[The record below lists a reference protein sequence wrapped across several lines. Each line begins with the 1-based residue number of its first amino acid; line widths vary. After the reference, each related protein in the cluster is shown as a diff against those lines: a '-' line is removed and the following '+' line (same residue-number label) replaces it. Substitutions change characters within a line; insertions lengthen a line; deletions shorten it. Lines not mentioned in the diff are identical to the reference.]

1 MKKFASLVLTVAIA
15 SAMAACGAVS
25 NKGNATPTP
34 SGSPTPTG
42 TPSAITVKDIQTG
55 TVPVNTTVTL
65 TDVIVTAVN
74 ATTGD
79 FYVQDAGGGAHS
91 GIYIF
96 DKFHHNTGLAVGD
109 KVTLAGMYTEY
120 QGSSTNPWAAAVSEI
135 APDSI
140 TQTGTGTPVA
150 DAIPA
155 TGLAVFK
162 DTSGV
167 PNDDSWEGCLVTITG
182 TTPVFSVGMNFGE
195 YAVGASAAYV
205 RVDKQLTDTFEPRLV
220 GENMTLTGVVS
231 YAFNHYHLQ
240 PRSVAD
246 AVGDGTNA
254 PVAKVV
260 SDLVDSTAAGHPV
273 PGQLVT
279 ITDGYVTAV
288 STYTNSQSQT
298 KTSFWIQTA
307 TNFANATAGQYQG
320 IYVEDSRYTNPTI
333 LVGDKVTLTGKYVQY
348 GSTTVANSIMLF
360 ADHAVVTPT
369 VHAQALTPLNLSVT
383 TLGAAS
389 TAKPYEGVLV
399 NVNSTTDAGLKVVD
413 APDTYKEYTV
423 GVTSKVYVGKAI
435 FDTSTGKTANLALTK
450 AQGPLYSAFG
460 KYYIEPT
467 VATDVQ

>member
-15 SAMAACGAVS
+15 SVMAACGAVS
-25 NKGNATPTP
+25 NKGNGTPTP

-55 TVPVNTTVTL
+55 TVSVNTTVTL

-74 ATTGD
+74 ALTGD

-96 DKFHHNTGLAVGD
+96 DKFHHNTGLAIGD

-150 DAIPA
+150 DAIA
-155 TGLAVFK
+155 ASGLAVFK
-162 DTSGV
+162 TTMGV

-195 YAVGASAAYV
+195 YAVGAAAAYV
-205 RVDKQLTDTFEPRLV
+205 RVDKQITDTFEPRLV

-231 YAFNHYHLQ
+231 YAFNNYHLQ
-240 PRSVAD
+240 PRSAAD

-254 PVAKVV
+254 V
-260 SDLVDSTAAGHPV
+260 TAATVSNLVTGTV
-273 PGQLVT
+273 TAGQLVT
-279 ITDGYVTAV
+279 ITDAYVTAV

-298 KTSFWIQTA
+298 KTSF
-307 TNFANATAGQYQG
+307 
-320 IYVEDSRYTNPTI
+320 
-333 LVGDKVTLTGKYVQY
+333 
-348 GSTTVANSIMLF
+348 
-360 ADHAVVTPT
+360 
-369 VHAQALTPLNLSVT
+369 
-383 TLGAAS
+383 
-389 TAKPYEGVLV
+389 
-399 NVNSTTDAGLKVVD
+399 
-413 APDTYKEYTV
+413 
-423 GVTSKVYVGKAI
+423 
-435 FDTSTGKTANLALTK
+435 
-450 AQGPLYSAFG
+450 
-460 KYYIEPT
+460 
-467 VATDVQ
+467 